1 MTVTEAQAAL
11 ETAARKYQTAWETLE
26 RMSDKYGRDGD
37 QRAVWPHLEKAIL
50 AERATKL
57 NLFGA
62 LAALDAARKA
72 EAEMCL
78 EAGTCPECHG
88 AGKIEVG
95 SLSTSSWEWFE
106 CRFCHGTGRKET
118 P

>member
-1 MTVTEAQAAL
+1 MTTQEAQAAL

-62 LAALDAARKA
+62 LAALDDARK
-72 EAEMCL
+72 EE
-78 EAGTCPECHG
+78 
-88 AGKIEVG
+88 
-95 SLSTSSWEWFE
+95 S
-106 CRFCHGTGRKET
+106 
-118 P
+118 